1 MTSSAVQGHCDPQF
15 DEIKRLFQ
23 GYLDSGAELG
33 ASITVNVAG
42 HDVVDL
48 YGGWVDSAHSKP
60 WQQDTI
66 VNVYSTTKEITSF
79 AALLLVDR
87 GQLDINAPV
96 AQYWPE
102 FAQNGKSN
110 ILIRH
115 LLSHTS
121 GVAGWQEPV
130 TVDDVLDVP
139 KSTAL
144 LAEQAPWWSPP
155 GTAAGYHSLTYGHLI
170 GEVVRR
176 ITGKTLGQFMTDEIC
191 KPLDAD
197 FQLGAREEDYAR
209 VSDVVPPPVP
219 ATLPVMQAGS
229 IKYKVFTNPVL
240 DSNGANTR
248 AWRQAEM
255 GAGNGHSNSQGL
267 ARILSVISLGGKK
280 TRDDDGTGT
289 RTTPFLS
296 PSTVDLIFQEQFKG
310 TDLVIDLPVRLGVGY
325 GLTSPQGDTM
335 PDFLPPAGRV
345 CFWGGYGGSVGI
357 MDLDRKL
364 TITYAMNKMENAGM
378 GNERSIA
385 YVRAVYRAM
394 S

>member
-1 MTSSAVQGHCDPQF
+1 MGQTLRDFATTTAIVNNMTSSAVQGHCDPQF

-110 ILIRH
+110 ILVRH

-130 TVDDVLDVP
+130 TVDDV
-139 KSTAL
+139 
-144 LAEQAPWWSPP
+144 
-155 GTAAGYHSLTYGHLI
+155 I

-289 RTTPFLS
+289 RT
-296 PSTVDLIFQEQFKG
+296 
-310 TDLVIDLPVRLGVGY
+310 
-325 GLTSPQGDTM
+325 
-335 PDFLPPAGRV
+335 
-345 CFWGGYGGSVGI
+345 
-357 MDLDRKL
+357 
-364 TITYAMNKMENAGM
+364 
-378 GNERSIA
+378 
-385 YVRAVYRAM
+385 
-394 S
+394 